1 MKIEQLVVQYLYK
14 HKQVSIQDIGQFSI
28 GTNVI
33 IPTEGDKDYSLPEGA
48 IHFEFDKNAPAD
60 EGLIDFIKEQSGKIR
75 SLAASDLESYS
86 ILTRQF
92 LNIGKPLY
100 IEGLGTLQKTQYGT
114 FNFTQGTHI
123 STLKSEGGPIVIK
136 EKIKEDISFASEAKK
151 TSSVKGWMIAILSIF
166 ILSAAAAV
174 YYYFTKEKDEK
185 VTEAVQEPSD
195 NDSTNLSTTN
205 VPAIPDSIKQKDSIV
220 STTKLPSPDGSTF
233 KIVIKEYPTKVA
245 AEKAASKLKSWGH
258 TVLLETKDS
267 STYTVAMPF
276 TTALSDT
283 LRAKD
288 SLKKFFGGK
297 PYIKL

>member
-100 IEGLGTLQKTQYGT
+100 IEALANHYILRVWAHFKKRNTVLSILPRE
-114 FNFTQGTHI
+114 HI
-123 STLKSEGGPIVIK
+123 S
-136 EKIKEDISFASEAKK
+136 
-151 TSSVKGWMIAILSIF
+151 
-166 ILSAAAAV
+166 
-174 YYYFTKEKDEK
+174 
-185 VTEAVQEPSD
+185 
-195 NDSTNLSTTN
+195 
-205 VPAIPDSIKQKDSIV
+205 
-220 STTKLPSPDGSTF
+220 
-233 KIVIKEYPTKVA
+233 
-245 AEKAASKLKSWGH
+245 
-258 TVLLETKDS
+258 
-267 STYTVAMPF
+267 
-276 TTALSDT
+276 AL
-283 LRAKD
+283 
-288 SLKKFFGGK
+288 
-297 PYIKL
+297 